1 MSYYKNRK
9 NTVQLEDRKKKKSH
23 ALGKNHHALIQSQ
36 KVKLLFSW
44 HFCPLRWD
52 NTTIVLS
59 QSSFYTLYE
68 CLLHIY
74 LIAVYITTFFHQ
86 NSECTYWF
94 KCPGHSINN
103 FICSHP
109 TASPPQ
115 PPQPL
120 TVECQDQVYFVHLQN
135 LGSGC
140 WKIAKLFFL
149 SQYVF
154 TSLPSF
160 LALY

>member
-74 LIAVYITTFFHQ
+74 LIAVYVTTFFHQ

-94 KCPGHSINN
+94 ECPGHSINN

-109 TASPPQ
+109 TASPPHPTASTALSCRMPRSSLLCAPAKPRIGMLENSQ
-115 PPQPL
+115 IVLPL
-120 TVECQDQVYFVHLQN
+120 PVCLHI
-135 LGSGC
+135 S
-140 WKIAKLFFL
+140 
-149 SQYVF
+149 S
-154 TSLPSF
+154 
-160 LALY
+160 

>member
-109 TASPPQ
+109 TASPPTASTTLNCRM
-115 PPQPL
+115 PR
-120 TVECQDQVYFVHLQN
+120 
-135 LGSGC
+135 S
-140 WKIAKLFFL
+140 
-149 SQYVF
+149 
-154 TSLPSF
+154 SLPCAPAKPRIGMLENSQIV
-160 LALY
+160 LPLPVCLHISS